1 MKVQKLEDMK
11 ILLENSHL
19 CKHKFSRPVVYR
31 VLKEDEVEQKLLQSV
46 LVLLSDYSS
55 MLFFVGFLFIF
66 FFFALSSL
74 NSLLPWVSNNFLIK
88 WSFKDKMP
96 VFQCQNFSRE
106 STACS
111 WSLSW
116 QRLVRR
122 FAAVTLLFFNW
133 KGSSAYKFHLF
144 MYLITKKEEVI
155 HTTREDDDGAMEM
168 IIVLKIT
175 WICLPLWWY
184 HFSACLI
191 KHFVQ
196 RH

>member
-1 MKVQKLEDMK
+1 MK
-11 ILLENSHL
+11 ILLENSYL
-19 CKHKFSRPVVYR
+19 RKHKFSRPIVYS
-31 VLKEDEVEQKLLQSV
+31 VFKEDEVEQKLLQSV
-46 LVLLSDYSS
+46 FGSSEWLQLLVIFCWFS
-55 MLFFVGFLFIF
+55 F
-66 FFFALSSL
+66 FFFPLSSL

-96 VFQCQNFSRE
+96 VFQCQNFSQE

-122 FAAVTLLFFNW
+122 LAAVTLLFFNW

-144 MYLITKKEEVI
+144 MYLITKKEEII
-155 HTTREDDDGAMEM
+155 HTTHEDDDGATEM
-168 IIVLKIT
+168 IIVLKIKQ
-175 WICLPLWWY
+175 ICLPLWWY